1 MTGTDLI
8 VLAPWVVFAVALA
21 TICLLLLRAHR
32 ESGPR
37 RPRRAHRSRRARRP
51 PRTCPDR
58 ADRDP
63 REARCPEN
71 NAEARPR

>member
-32 ESGPR
+32 RPGPR
-37 RPRRAHRSRRARRP
+37 RARRAHRSRRSP
-51 PRTCPDR
+51 PTSPDP
-58 ADRDP
+58 ADPDSQ
-63 REARCPEN
+63 ETRCPES
-71 NAEARPR
+71 NAVAKPR